1 MSDVTGIE
9 GCDTQ
14 IDAWAKSAAG
24 NGIAVS
30 LMHSTSLASGGTSV
44 QPVVEIALIDVQ
56 PNMATETSKRPVLHA
71 TLRYLV
77 TVRADDVRTG
87 HAILSKLMFAA
98 MEQHGYEVERD
109 VPWSSLWPALGTSMR
124 PAFLIR
130 TVARCPREVRPRAK
144 APVQGLRVLEFVL
157 PSAESTTWQGVVLQR
172 SSGSTLVPATG
183 VVVDCAAE
191 GVQCVTDGNGF
202 FDLGVLPPWPPRKRI
217 EVRSGDSTWQFDVYV
232 SSATNIVQEKRLTL
246 EIGVI

>member
-30 LMHSTSLASGGTSV
+30 LTDSTSLASGGASA

-77 TVRADDVRTG
+77 TVRADDVRAG
-87 HAILSKLMFAA
+87 HAILSKLIFAA

-130 TVARCPREVRPRAK
+130 TVAACPREVRPRAK
-144 APVQGLRVLEFVL
+144 APVQGLHVLEFVL
-157 PSAESTTWQGVVLQR
+157 PSPRSPLQGVVLQR

-191 GVQCVTDGNGF
+191 GVQYVTDGNGF
-202 FDLGVLPPWPPRKRI
+202 FDLGVLAPWPPRKRI
-217 EVRSGDSTWQFDVYV
+217 EVRSGDSTWQFEVDV
-232 SSATNIVQEKRLTL
+232 SSAPNVMQEKRLTL